1 MSKTQHRKKTRLL
14 VVDDHPFFR
23 AGLIQWINQQDNL
36 ACCGEAGSLK
46 EAREAVT
53 RLLPDIILL
62 DLRLGDGD
70 GLDLIAELTKTHPE
84 CRILALSQ
92 FDEVVYARRAL
103 QAGARGYLMK
113 SVATED
119 LQEAVQCLMTGDK
132 PFLSRK
138 MEAIILGSLLPTP
151 GKASRPGTPDLEK
164 LSDRELQVFQL
175 IGAGRSS
182 REIAAYL
189 KISQK
194 TVDSHREHLKVKLNL
209 ADATALVR
217 AATLWVETD
226 RLPGS

>member
-1 MSKTQHRKKTRLL
+1 MSKTQPRKKTRLL

-23 AGLIQWINQQDNL
+23 AGIIQWINQQEDL
-36 ACCGEAGSLK
+36 ACVGEAGSVR
-46 EAREAVT
+46 EAREAVK
-53 RLLPDIILL
+53 RLQPDIVLL

-70 GLDLIAELTKTHPE
+70 GLDLIAELAGSHPDT
-84 CRILALSQ
+84 RILALSQ

-113 SVATED
+113 SVATDD
-119 LQEAVQCLMTGDK
+119 LQEAVRCLMTGTK
-132 PFLSRK
+132 PYLSRK
-138 MEAIILGSLLPTP
+138 MEAIILGSLLPAQ
-151 GKASRPGTPDLEK
+151 GRAASGNPALEN
-164 LSDRELQVFQL
+164 LSQRELQVFQL

-194 TVDSHREHLKVKLNL
+194 TVDSHREHLKEKLGL

-217 AATLWVETD
+217 AATIWVETD
-226 RLPGS
+226 HLPGS